1 MDYKSKY
8 LKYKSKYFKLLQN
21 HKGGFMMS
29 DVSPN
34 TLYSHMKAH
43 FDKPQYNNFFNTIL
57 QNPTIAPN
65 QDISFLNSADYT
77 DIYEKLI
84 KIITTDKIYEQT
96 FINIANEVFYKK
108 QNMHNY
114 HIQLSALMTMSF
126 LIELELFS
134 VVHNYIPFNINTKNN
149 NLPSI
154 FAHHT
159 STQDVRY
166 YKPFIKGDINDIL
179 KYFTTSLD
187 KFFCNF
193 MNSLIKN
200 INTFISMLSKDEI
213 LEAIVPLL
221 SRAHIKDTFDFIYVD
236 WKERIKDIIKKK
248 PGFVPGDD
256 KHYSKRINRAIDL
269 AIKEI
274 ENSSTYIAEGT
285 GFFSF
290 LYLLAPDP
298 TIIYNGSCITYSML
312 ELYIM
317 ARLHVHASNL
327 KLDIEV
333 DTKMLGLPHPYWK
346 TIQTDSSINLKS
358 LSHWTTKYDFSSLT
372 LHFRSVFPNSITSQH
387 SFMFEG
393 LDKSK
398 LCLLLL
404 YPIFDSYIKYI
415 EPLKTSSDHSKISN
429 FINDRI
435 KFIKTLFSTPTQTQ
449 IQPKTRSRDQK
460 MSMEDI
466 PSSFKNVALTYKIL
480 SNIIKSHKLI

>member
-1 MDYKSKY
+1 MIDYYTKY
-8 LKYKSKYFKLLQN
+8 LKYKSKYLKLLQN
-21 HKGGFMMS
+21 QKGGFMMS
-29 DVSPN
+29 DESPN

-57 QNPTIAPN
+57 QNPIIAPN

-96 FINIANEVFYKK
+96 FINSANEVFYNK

-134 VVHNYIPFNINTKNN
+134 VVHNYIPFNIDTKNN

-154 FAHHT
+154 FAHHI
-159 STQDVRY
+159 STPYVRY
-166 YKPFIKGDINDIL
+166 YKRFIKGDINDIL

-200 INTFISMLSKDEI
+200 INKLIIILSKDEI
-213 LEAIVPLL
+213 LEAIVPLV
-221 SRAHIKDTFDFIYVD
+221 SRDHIKDTFDFIYVD

-248 PGFVPGDD
+248 VVFVPGDD
-256 KHYSKRINRAIDL
+256 KHYSTHINRAIDT
-269 AIKEI
+269 AMKEI
-274 ENSSTYIAEGT
+274 ENGSTYIAEAT

-317 ARLHVHASNL
+317 ARLHVPASKLNL
-327 KLDIEV
+327 VIEA
-333 DTKMLGLPHPYWK
+333 DTKLLGLPHNYWK
-346 TIQTDSSINLKS
+346 TIQTDDSINIKS
-358 LSHWTTKYDFSSLT
+358 LSHWTTKYNFSSFT
-372 LHFRSVFPNSITSQH
+372 LHFRSVFPNSIKSQD

-415 EPLKTSSDHSKISN
+415 EPLKSGIHHSKISN

-435 KFIKTLFSTPTQTQ
+435 KFIKTLFSTQTQTLTQ
-449 IQPKTRSRDQK
+449 RGEQSISVEKTH
-460 MSMEDI
+460 
-466 PSSFKNVALTYKIL
+466 PNFKNIALIYEIL
-480 SNIIKSHKLI
+480 SKIYKGMER

>member
-1 MDYKSKY
+1 MIDYYTKY
-8 LKYKSKYFKLLQN
+8 LKYKSKYFKLLEN

-29 DVSPN
+29 DESPN

-65 QDISFLNSADYT
+65 QDISFLNSVDYT
-77 DIYEKLI
+77 DIYKKLI
-84 KIITTDKIYEQT
+84 KIITTDKIYEQK

-154 FAHHT
+154 FAHHKST
-159 STQDVRY
+159 SDVRY
-166 YKPFIKGDINDIL
+166 YKPFIKADINDIL

-200 INTFISMLSKDEI
+200 INLLITFLSKDEI

-221 SRAHIKDTFDFIYVD
+221 SRDHIKDTFDFIYVD
-236 WKERIKDIIKKK
+236 WKERVKAIINKKT
-248 PGFVPGDD
+248 GFIYSGYD

-269 AIKEI
+269 AMKEI

-327 KLDIEV
+327 KLDIEA
-333 DTKMLGLPHPYWK
+333 DTKLLGLPHNYWK
-346 TIQTDSSINLKS
+346 TIQTDDSINIKS
-358 LSHWTTKYDFSSLT
+358 LSHWTTIYDFSSLT

-435 KFIKTLFSTPTQTQ
+435 KFIKTLFSTQTQTQ
-449 IQPKTRSRDQK
+449 TLIQRGVSVEETP
-460 MSMEDI
+460 
-466 PSSFKNVALTYKIL
+466 PNFKHIALIYDIL
-480 SNIIKSHKLI
+480 SKFHKIR